1 MITQRA
7 SLFAAAALAAAMA
20 MQPALG
26 AGGAG
31 GGGGGA
37 GGGGGGGGG
46 GMQIATQHGLYVVD
60 LPMPGEASMTG
71 WVLAAFAG
79 SYFTPEDTVVTVNGV
94 QLIHAPGLVPM
105 FFIVDPNGPQPAVAV
120 DGMLHITASSASTKS
135 TRTLNLPCPSRVVVS
150 TSPAAG
156 ASLGGAG
163 ALDMAWSPLPQNPS
177 LFVTGAF
184 SMDPPTARL
193 WGYDLATGVTGE
205 FVGQSF
211 LGQTS
216 TGTSIPVQPT
226 ASTGYM
232 SELKYPGLYVL
243 DGNSGGYCGRAQR
256 YTYTQ

>member
-1 MITQRA
+1 VTATQRA
-7 SLFAAAALAAAMA
+7 SLFGAAVLAATMA
-20 MQPALG
+20 IQPALG
-26 AGGAG
+26 AGGTG
-31 GGGGGA
+31 

-46 GMQIATQHGLYVVD
+46 GMQIATQHGLYLVD
-60 LPMPGEASMTG
+60 LPMPGEAAASG
-71 WVLAAFAG
+71 FVLAALAG
-79 SYFTPEDTVVTVNGV
+79 SYFTPADTVVTVNGV
-94 QLIHAPGLVPM
+94 QLIHAPGLAAM
-105 FFIVDPNGPQPAVAV
+105 YFIVDPNGPQPALGA
-120 DGMLHITASSASTKS
+120 DGMLHITASSASAKS
-135 TRTLNLPCPSRVVVS
+135 SRTLNLTCPARVVVT

-163 ALDMAWSPLPQNPS
+163 VLDMAWSPLPQNVP
-177 LFVTGAF
+177 LFITGSF

-193 WGYDLATGVTGE
+193 FGEDLATGVTTE

-211 LGQTS
+211 LSQAS

-232 SELKYPGLYVL
+232 AELRYPGTYLL